1 LEPSTTPRFRSSW
14 WSPSQVAVRRF
25 TGISY
30 DEVVYFISGRADW
43 TANGQEREA
52 KAGDV
57 FVVKAGEPHKFVS
70 SHRDPVRQ
78 IDIQLSATFEQEA
91 LE

>member
-1 LEPSTTPRFRSSW
+1 
-14 WSPSQVAVRRF
+14 V
-25 TGISY
+25 
-30 DEVVYFISGRADW
+30 
-43 TANGQEREA
+43 NGQEREA

-70 SHRDPVRQ
+70 SDAEPVRQ
-78 IDIQLSATFEQEA
+78 IDIHLNASFEQEL